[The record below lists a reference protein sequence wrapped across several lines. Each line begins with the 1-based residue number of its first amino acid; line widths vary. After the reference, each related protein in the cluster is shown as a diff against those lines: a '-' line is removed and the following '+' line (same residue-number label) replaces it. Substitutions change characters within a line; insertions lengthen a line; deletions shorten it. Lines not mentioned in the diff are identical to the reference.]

1 MGITFGTPSDA
12 EVLQMAIDKRL
23 RGRGGALPGTVVSF
37 DALKNTCSV
46 DIGVHRLVPSIDDE
60 DVDEVEELP
69 TLQNVP
75 VCWPVG
81 RGIKVKATLESGDPV
96 LLVCMDRDIAAWRR
110 TGKPSEPDDAR
121 SGSWQSAVAVP
132 GLVPNVN
139 PFTDPNDAAALA
151 SKLDILVGII
161 KGWIPVPGPTTDGGL
176 ALKTA
181 VLAYFP
187 TVPAK
192 LVAPSGPGDI
202 TTGPTTGSS
211 VLLLEEPSLL
221 P

>member
-12 EVLQMAIDKRL
+12 EVLQLAIDKRM
-23 RGRGGALPGTVVSF
+23 RGRGGAMPGTVVSY
-37 DALKNTCSV
+37 DALKNTCAV

-81 RGIKVKATLESGDPV
+81 RGIKVKAKLEAGDTV
-96 LLVCMDRDIAAWRR
+96 MLVCMDRDISAWRR

-121 SGSWQSAVAVP
+121 MGSWQSAVAVP
-132 GLVPNVN
+132 GLVPNTS
-139 PFTDPNDAAALA
+139 PFEDPPDAAALA
-151 SKLDILVGII
+151 SKLDMLIGILA
-161 KGWIPVPGPTTDGGL
+161 GWIPVPGPGTDGGL
-176 ALKTA
+176 ALNTA
-181 VLAYFP
+181 VKAYFP
-187 TVPAK
+187 GITPKVVVP
-192 LVAPSGPGDI
+192 VPTDI
-202 TTGPTTGSS
+202 TPGPTTGSS